1 MTARFQTAAQLF
13 DEWRDDLLSG
23 KPPTLYR
30 CREGALAGIQLG
42 PGLVT
47 LFGGPPA
54 AGKTA
59 FTMQLIVDALRLNPE
74 LRALVANVEV
84 STRVLLDRQ
93 LSRIGGLPF
102 DRVRMRQLAAA
113 DSGRAEAAFEMIESI
128 SDRLAFVQAPFDLP
142 NIAAAADAHN
152 AGLLVLDYL
161 QRIKPPGEHGDRRGS
176 VDALM
181 DYLRQFAE
189 AGVAVV
195 AVSSVG
201 RQKDSRG
208 RSSYDGD
215 SLNLASFR
223 ESSELEFGADDAF
236 MLTPADSH
244 GISHLR
250 HLKARHSEP
259 QDIDLLFR
267 GRYQQFE
274 PVSESRESAG
284 PLTAAICDLWHQT
297 QAADDDRGRK

>member
-1 MTARFQTAAQLF
+1 MTANFLTAAQLF
-13 DEWRDDLLSG
+13 DGWRDDLLSG
-23 KPPTLYR
+23 KRPTFYR
-30 CREGALAGIQLG
+30 CGDGALAGIQLG

-47 LFGGPPA
+47 LIGGPPG

-59 FTMQLIVDALRLNPE
+59 FTMQLAVDALRLNSE
-74 LRALVANVEV
+74 LQVLVANVEV
-84 STRVLLDRQ
+84 SPAVLLDRQ

-102 DRVRMRQLAAA
+102 DRVRMRQLTAA
-113 DSGRAEAAFEMIESI
+113 DSERAEAAFETIESI
-128 SDRLAFVQAPFDLP
+128 SDRLAFVRAPFDLP
-142 NIAAAADAHN
+142 NIAAAADAHD
-152 AGLLVLDYL
+152 AGLVLLDYV

-181 DYLRQFAE
+181 GYLRQFADV
-189 AGVAVV
+189 GVAVI

-201 RQKDSRG
+201 RQKDKQG
-208 RSSYDGD
+208 RSSYSGD

-236 MLTPADSH
+236 MLTAADDD
-244 GISHLR
+244 GISHLK

-259 QDIDLLFR
+259 RDIALLFR

-274 PVSESRESAG
+274 AFDSAQADG
-284 PLTAAICDLWHQT
+284 PLTAAMCSLWDQT
-297 QAADDDRGRK
+297 MAAEDDRRPA